1 MFADNALIEL
11 ERGPLKEFIENPGK
25 WQNFGAS
32 HLKFE
37 KWNNHIYGRPLYSKG
52 YGGWITI
59 KSTTC
64 YCCKKTFEV
73 IGAHFGGLEKIAAET
88 INFIQVKEN
97 ICGFIPATIEISDE
111 RRGNIFFF

>member
-37 KWNNHIYGRPLYSKG
+37 KSNNHIYGRPLYSKD
-52 YGGWITI
+52 Y
-59 KSTTC
+59 KNQ
-64 YCCKKTFEV
+64 
-73 IGAHFGGLEKIAAET
+73 L
-88 INFIQVKEN
+88 
-97 ICGFIPATIEISDE
+97 
-111 RRGNIFFF
+111 